1 VSQSFLVVVKADCP
15 TCQLVLPVLET
26 LAGRGDVTLLTQD
39 DPAFPPVPG
48 VEYDGSLERS
58 FDLGVEI
65 VPALLAFDGGTE
77 TGRCEGWERSAWQ
90 ALVGDVTLGTALP
103 ALRPGCASLSVTPPH
118 AERLRAQRLASRRI
132 TLGVEEDVQEALFDR
147 GWTDGLPVVP
157 PTPERVARM
166 LEGTTRD
173 PREVLGEVPP
183 NLVPVTVEKVAVNA
197 VLAGCKPEYLPVVLA
212 TVEAALL
219 PPFCMHGLLATTY
232 FSGPM
237 VVVCGPIARVLGMNS
252 KGNALGQGNRAN
264 ATIGRALQL
273 VIRNVGGG
281 RPQGVDRATLGNPG
295 KYTFC
300 FAEDDDPQWQ
310 NLNEDAGLA
319 RNANS
324 VTLFAADGVQGIV
337 DQKARTP
344 EPLCRSFAEALKVV
358 SHPKMVQA
366 ADAFLVISPEHAR
379 VFHDAGWSKAQV
391 LAALRADLT
400 RPGTEL
406 IRGAGGMEEG
416 LPPAL
421 AKRSFEKFREGGLR
435 LVRAGGEAGM
445 FSAVIG
451 GWGASG
457 TIGSSPVTHEIRL

>member
-1 VSQSFLVVVKADCP
+1 MSQSFLVVVKADCP
-15 TCQLVLPVLET
+15 TCQLITPVLEA
-26 LAGRGDVTLLTQD
+26 LARRGDVALLTQD
-39 DPAFPPVPG
+39 DPAFPAVAG
-48 VEYDGSLERS
+48 VLHDASLERS

-65 VPALLAFDGGTE
+65 VPALLTFEGETE
-77 TGRCEGWERSAWQ
+77 QGRCEGWDRSAWQ
-90 ALVGDVTLGTALP
+90 SLVGDSALGADLP

-118 AERLRAQRLASRRI
+118 VERLRAKRLASRRI
-132 TLGVEEDVQEALFDR
+132 TFGSEEDVQEALFDR

-166 LEGTTRD
+166 LEGTSRD
-173 PREVLGEVPP
+173 PGEVLGEVPP

-197 VLAGCKPEYLPVVLA
+197 VLAGCKPDYLPVVLA

-237 VVVCGPIARVLGMNS
+237 VVVCGPIARALGMNS

-391 LAALRADLT
+391 LATLRANLT

-416 LPPAL
+416 LPPAV
-421 AKRSFEKFREGGLR
+421 AERSFEKFREGGLR